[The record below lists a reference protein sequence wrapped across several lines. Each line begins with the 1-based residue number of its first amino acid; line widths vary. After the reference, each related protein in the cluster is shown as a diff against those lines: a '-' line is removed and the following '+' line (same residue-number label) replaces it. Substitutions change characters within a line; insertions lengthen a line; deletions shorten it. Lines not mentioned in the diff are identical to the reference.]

1 VSPEDC
7 GDELKEGDDV
17 EGSCLRA
24 WGLAVEE
31 QIEELQTYGMALDV

>member
-24 WGLAVEE
+24 RRLAVE
-31 QIEELQTYGMALDV
+31 